1 VTGGV
6 CAAFPYTEL
15 QGLRIRGQ
23 IVDYRKITVAVCTA
37 IIMGFSPFLTASAGT
52 ANAESEQKARE
63 YFTNLEVIDQ
73 DGQSLRFYDDVLKD
87 KVVAI
92 NFIFTNCQ
100 GACPLMT
107 RNMTVV
113 RDMLGAELGEDIYFV
128 SISIDPVRDTPAAMK
143 EFAETHYADQ
153 EGWRFVTG
161 DPENLEYIVKR
172 LGQYTDNVEAHSTLL
187 IAANVRTA
195 HWTKI
200 PPNVPPNGIVER
212 LRMLIEED
220 ATD

>member
-1 VTGGV
+1 M
-6 CAAFPYTEL
+6 E
-15 QGLRIRGQ
+15 I
-23 IVDYRKITVAVCTA
+23 RKILSVALATVALLSVPLMEATA
-37 IIMGFSPFLTASAGT
+37 TTSD
-52 ANAESEQKARE
+52 AERDAAEAKARE

-73 DGQSLRFYDDVLKD
+73 DGNRLKFYDDLLKD

-107 RNMTVV
+107 RQLTLV
-113 RDMLGAELGEDIYFV
+113 RDQLGAEIGKDIHFL
-128 SISIDPVRDTPAAMK
+128 SISIDPVRDTPTAMK
-143 EFAETHYADQ
+143 EFAKTHEADQ
-153 EGWRFVTG
+153 AGWRFVTG
-161 DPENLEYIVKR
+161 NPKNLTYIVKK
-172 LGQYTDNVEAHSTLL
+172 LGQYTDDVEAHSTLL

-220 ATD
+220 AAE

>member
-1 VTGGV
+1 MD
-6 CAAFPYTEL
+6 
-15 QGLRIRGQ
+15 IRRTAW
-23 IVDYRKITVAVCTA
+23 IFLAVGTLL
-37 IIMGFSPFLTASAGT
+37 LTPLAVSDASMTDAERS
-52 ANAESEQKARE
+52 AAESKARD

-73 DGQSLRFYDDVLKD
+73 DGNRLRFYDDVLKG

-107 RNMTVV
+107 QNLSMV
-113 RDMLGAELGEDIYFV
+113 RDMLGVELGTDIHFV

-143 EFAETHYADQ
+143 EFAETHRADQ
-153 EGWRFVTG
+153 KGWRFVTG
-161 DPENLEYIVKR
+161 NPENLGYIVKK
-172 LGQYTDNVEAHSTLL
+172 LGQYTDDVEAHSTLL

-200 PPNVPPNGIVER
+200 PPNVPPNGVVER
-212 LRMLIEED
+212 LRLLIEED
-220 ATD
+220 AAD

>member
-1 VTGGV
+1 MDIRRTAWTILAVGGLLL
-6 CAAFPYTEL
+6 T
-15 QGLRIRGQ
+15 
-23 IVDYRKITVAVCTA
+23 
-37 IIMGFSPFLTASAGT
+37 PFIATDASMTDAERF
-52 ANAESEQKARE
+52 AAESKARD

-73 DGQSLRFYDDVLKD
+73 DGNRLRFYDDVLKD

-107 RNMTVV
+107 QNLSMV
-113 RDMLGAELGEDIYFV
+113 RDMLGVELGTDIHFV

-143 EFAETHYADQ
+143 EFAETHRADQ
-153 EGWRFVTG
+153 DGWRFVTG
-161 DPENLEYIVKR
+161 DPDNLAHIVKR
-172 LGQYTDNVEAHSTLL
+172 LGQYNDDVEAHSTLL

-200 PPNVPPNGIVER
+200 PPNVPPNGVVER
-212 LRMLIEED
+212 LRLLIEED
-220 ATD
+220 SAD